1 MQGLL
6 WVAALSLL
14 SAAAVMGVVAW
25 RTARGVRERES
36 ARAELLRALAFP
48 DASAVP
54 ASGPS
59 FSEWTNEF
67 GSEDRAA
74 LAVDTY
80 EPVGSMFAGN
90 AEPVTASRR
99 WIALAGVGAAMIA
112 VITLYALIASGRAA
126 SGPAP
131 APTARTATAPPA
143 PAATAPAAAAAA
155 APAPAAV
162 KAGAAAAADVP
173 IELIAL
179 HHRIGAA
186 AAFDVS
192 GVVRNPAEGRPLP
205 QLVAVVDLFDAND
218 RVITTQRQPLDRAVL
233 EAGQTSAFS
242 LVFPRVTGTIAR
254 YRVEFRSHGRD
265 AIPHVDRRVAEPG
278 TKARSF

>member
-1 MQGLL
+1 MQVLL

-25 RTARGVRERES
+25 RTTRGVRERES

-48 DASAVP
+48 DGSTLP

-59 FSEWTNEF
+59 HVDWADEF

-74 LAVDTY
+74 LAIDTY
-80 EPVGSMFAGN
+80 APAGMFAGN

-99 WIALAGVGAAMIA
+99 WIALAGVGAAMVV
-112 VITLYALIASGRAA
+112 VITLYALIAGGRAA
-126 SGPAP
+126 SGATPS
-131 APTARTATAPPA
+131 PTARTTKAPPA
-143 PAATAPAAAAAA
+143 AAATAPTATAAA
-155 APAPAAV
+155 APAAPAAV
-162 KAGAAAAADVP
+162 NAATAAAVDVP

-179 HHRIGAA
+179 HHRIGGA

-218 RVITTQRQPLDRAVL
+218 RVITTGRQPLDQAVL

-265 AIPHVDRRVAEPG
+265 AVPHVDRRAAEPG